1 MCCAGFMNRARWGLF
16 FVFALVLIPSNNS
29 TLFFRLVAA
38 AAVSAACFCGG
49 GVGGGHNFSM
59 IQARNHCIHGLI
71 KCQAYRVGAQA
82 TLWLP

>member
-1 MCCAGFMNRARWGLF
+1 MF

-38 AAVSAACFCGG
+38 AAVAAAACFCGG

-59 IQARNHCIHGLI
+59 IQARNYCIHELI